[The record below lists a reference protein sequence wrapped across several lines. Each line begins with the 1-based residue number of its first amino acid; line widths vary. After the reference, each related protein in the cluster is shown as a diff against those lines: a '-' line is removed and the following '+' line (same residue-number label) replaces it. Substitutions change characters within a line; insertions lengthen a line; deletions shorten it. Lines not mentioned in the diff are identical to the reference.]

1 MSDFGINFILKCQRN
16 RYPLLFID
24 EIVSLE
30 PGVSATTRKN
40 FTYNEW
46 FFPPHFE
53 GNPNVPGFVQ
63 VEAMAQSLLMTFL
76 SLEKYQG
83 KETAFVSIQETYF
96 HRKIVPGESLEMV
109 AKLESFRFGI
119 AQGRVE
125 GSVAGQTACSAALRI
140 AIPDVVKSLQPSLRT
155 ILE

>member
-1 MSDFGINFILKCQRN
+1 MSDFDINFILKCQRN

-24 EIVSLE
+24 EVVSLQ

-63 VEAMAQSLLMTFL
+63 VEVMAQSLLMTFL

-83 KETAFVSIQETYF
+83 KETAFVSIQDANF
-96 HRKIVPGESLEMV
+96 HRKIVPGESLEIV
-109 AKLESFRFGI
+109 AQLDSFRFGI
-119 AQGRVE
+119 AQGRAE
-125 GSVAGQTACSAALRI
+125 GSVAGQMACSAALRI
-140 AIPDVVKSLQPSLRT
+140 AIPDVVKSLQPSTRT
-155 ILE
+155 NLE